1 MYCMMNKC
9 IMPNFDHDEHV
20 NWAKTHK
27 SNAHSGTFKKNGVM
41 YRGVPRISRWEG
53 MMTFWQ
59 IEMLRSDVAY
69 YYEQTGA
76 RVLRNGT

>member
-1 MYCMMNKC
+1 
-9 IMPNFDHDEHV
+9 
-20 NWAKTHK
+20 
-27 SNAHSGTFKKNGVM
+27 
-41 YRGVPRISRWEG
+41 
-53 MMTFWQ
+53 MTFWQ